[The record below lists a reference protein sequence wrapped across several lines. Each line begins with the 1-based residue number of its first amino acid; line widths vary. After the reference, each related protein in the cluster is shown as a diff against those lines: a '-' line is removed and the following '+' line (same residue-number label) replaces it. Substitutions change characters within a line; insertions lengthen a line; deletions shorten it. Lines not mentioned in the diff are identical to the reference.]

1 MFPIILAIVAFLLA
15 LVCMAMGVIAIIG
28 SARQNRQCSKKVS
41 GLVTR
46 ILVTER
52 KVKNGTVKAYTP
64 VYSYN
69 VGGKTF
75 EGKATFA
82 MLKKEFKEGQAI
94 TVRYDPKD
102 PGVSFLPDA
111 SQNSGNGGITMLVIG
126 LLFLVGGLAL
136 IL

>member
-1 MFPIILAIVAFLLA
+1 MFPIILAVIAFLLA
-15 LVCMAMGVIAIIG
+15 LVSGAMGAIAMIG

-41 GLVTR
+41 GLVTK
-46 ILVTER
+46 ILVSER
-52 KVKNGTVKAYTP
+52 KVKNGTVNAYTP
-64 VYSYN
+64 VYSYD
-69 VGGKTF
+69 VDGRTY
-75 EGKATFA
+75 EGRAAFA
-82 MLKKEFKEGQAI
+82 MLKKEFKEGEAV
-94 TVRYDPKD
+94 TVRYDPND